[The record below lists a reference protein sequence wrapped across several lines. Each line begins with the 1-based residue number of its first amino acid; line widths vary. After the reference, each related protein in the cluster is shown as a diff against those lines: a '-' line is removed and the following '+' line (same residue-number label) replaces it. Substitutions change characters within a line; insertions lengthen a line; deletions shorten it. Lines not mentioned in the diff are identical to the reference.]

1 MSKNFTLALLMLFL
15 FVLGSAPLM
24 AQKAL
29 TFNATNQDHAVA
41 PSDIFPTFSAGGQV
55 TLEFWVYVPSVLSAD
70 IGTSS
75 VFVSQGGG
83 AGGADILGIGYM
95 NAGITNDLTLGPTWP
110 SPNATL
116 PIGQWTHIA
125 FVVDHDNFAAALYIN
140 GVWVDSVGAGGY
152 VINGGAGSAPFQ
164 LGTNTDSTVF
174 FSGMLDEVRIWNV
187 ARTPDQIKASM
198 YGVDPSTAGLL
209 YYYKMDETSG
219 LTAHNTATLP
229 ANVGIDLA
237 LQNMNS
243 TTAWVT
249 SPAVGNANGLTFDN
263 TAGTQVIVPTRPD
276 YDFNH
281 GTIEFDVQ
289 PGSLQGRS
297 AVIANRSPTDV
308 RWSVHM
314 TNTFGV
320 NQIGIYNGSGYDSVL
335 LSTALSSSSW
345 YHVSLVT
352 DAAASGDTTA
362 VYVDGNY
369 KGKFSLGYN
378 TATTGDNLTIGGNG
392 ADLNE
397 NFVGGIDEVRLW
409 NQPLTPAQ
417 IATYMGVTL
426 TGTEP
431 NLAGYWNFNQGIPDG
446 DNAGLKVVGD
456 QALPSNNATLN
467 SSFALSAGSASNFT
481 SHPISTLPVAFGQ
494 FTAVRQGTAAQL
506 KWQTYVESNTKDFIV
521 LRSGNG
527 VNFTDIGTV
536 AASGN
541 SNAVKTYYFTDVTP
555 LEGSNYYR
563 IQERDL
569 DLKSTYSGV
578 KVLAFTRSGDLIWY
592 TTGAKSVEI
601 RLQRGSTE
609 AYSIADVAGHTIRT
623 GRLSGGVTGLTDVPG
638 GIYFVTVLNGIGD
651 KQTTKV
657 IIP

>member
-1 MSKNFTLALLMLFL
+1 MSKKFTLALLMLFL
-15 FVLGSAPLM
+15 FVLNSGSLS

-29 TFNATNQDHAVA
+29 TFDAASQNYVTA
-41 PSDIFPTFSAGGQV
+41 PSAIFPNYGTYGGGQA
-55 TLEFWVYVPSVLSAD
+55 TLEFWVYVPTAQTDTVTF
-70 IGTSS
+70 I
-75 VFVSQGGG
+75 SQGGG
-83 AGGADILGIGYM
+83 SGTGNDTLAIGYTDGG
-95 NAGITNDLTLGPTWP
+95 NTNSLTLGNTWP

-116 PIGQWTHIA
+116 RIGQWTHIA
-125 FVVDHDNFAAALYIN
+125 FVIDFDNFTAWLYLN
-140 GVWVDSVGAGGY
+140 GVAVDSNTSYAF
-152 VINGGAGSAPFQ
+152 NGVSDSRPLQ
-164 LGTNTDSTVF
+164 LGINIDTTKF
-174 FSGMLDEVRIWNV
+174 FTGNLDEVRIWST
-187 ARTPDQIKASM
+187 ARTADQIKSGM

-219 LTAHNTATLP
+219 LVAHNTATYLP
-229 ANVGIDLA
+229 NVGIDLA
-237 LQNMNS
+237 LQNMNP

-249 SPAVGNANGLTFDN
+249 GPAVGNANGLTFDN

-320 NQIGIYNGSGYDSVL
+320 NQIGIYNGAGYDSVL

-392 ADLNE
+392 ADLSE

-409 NQPLTPAQ
+409 NQPLTPGQ
-417 IATYMGVTL
+417 IASYMGVTL
-426 TGTEP
+426 TGTES

-446 DNAGLKVVGD
+446 DNTGLKMVVD
-456 QALPSNNATLN
+456 QAPITNNATLN
-467 SSFALSAGSASNFT
+467 SSFALSGTASNFT

-494 FTAVRQGTAAQL
+494 FTATRQGTSAAL

-527 VNFTDIGTV
+527 VDFTDIGTV

-609 AYSIADVAGHTIRT
+609 LYSISDVAGHTIRT
-623 GRLSGGVTGLTDVPG
+623 GRLSGGVTSLSDVPV

>member
-1 MSKNFTLALLMLFL
+1 MSKNFTLALSMPFLLML
-15 FVLGSAPLM
+15 GSGPLM

-29 TFNATNQDHAVA
+29 TFDATNQQHVTA
-41 PSDIFPTFSAGGQV
+41 PTALLPTFATGGQA
-55 TLEFWVYVPSVLSAD
+55 TLEFWVYVPVAQPD
-70 IGTSS
+70 TTI
-75 VFVSQGGG
+75 FISQGGSG
-83 AGGADILGIGYM
+83 TDTLAIGYTDGG
-95 NAGITNDLTLGPTWP
+95 NTNSLTISNVWP

-116 PIGQWTHIA
+116 PIGRWTHIA
-125 FVVDHDNFAAALYIN
+125 LVADYDNFEAWLYVN
-140 GVWVDSVGAGGY
+140 GVLVDSSTGY
-152 VINGGAGSAPFQ
+152 VLNDGSAPFQ
-164 LGTNTDSTVF
+164 LGTNVDGTKF
-174 FSGMLDEVRIWNV
+174 FSGNLDEVRIWSV
-187 ARTPDQIKASM
+187 ARTADQIKAGM
-198 YGVDPSTAGLL
+198 YGVDPSTSGLI

-219 LTAHNTATLP
+219 LVAHNTATYGP
-229 ANVGIDLA
+229 NVGVDLA
-237 LQNMNS
+237 LQNMSSTNS
-243 TTAWVT
+243 WVT
-249 SPAVGNANGLTFDN
+249 GPAIGNANGLTFDN
-263 TAGTQVIVPTRPD
+263 TNGTQVVIPTNSA

-297 AVIANRSPTDV
+297 AVIANRSATDV

-320 NQIGIYNGSGYDSVL
+320 NQIGIYNGIGAGYDSVL
-335 LSTALSSSSW
+335 LGTPLTGSTW
-345 YHVSLVT
+345 YHISLVT
-352 DAAASGDTTA
+352 AAAASGDTTA

-369 KGKFSLGYN
+369 KGNFARGYN

-392 ADLNE
+392 ADLSE

-409 NQPLTPAQ
+409 NAPLTPAQ
-417 IATYMGVTL
+417 VASYAGVTL

-446 DNAGLKVVGD
+446 DNAGLKMVVD
-456 QALPSNNATLN
+456 QAPLTNNATLSN
-467 SSFALSAGSASNFT
+467 SFALSAGSASNFT

-494 FTAVRQGTAAQL
+494 FTATRQGTSAQL

-541 SNAVKTYYFTDVTP
+541 SNTIKTYYFTDDTP
-555 LEGSNYYR
+555 LEGTNYYR

-609 AYSIADVAGHTIRT
+609 QYSISDVAGHTIRT
-623 GRLSGGVTGLTDVPG
+623 GRLVDGITSLSGVPG